1 MATIPRRVTDI
12 VNDDP
17 DLSTFNNLLRRS
29 KVIADI
35 DSDEVFTI
43 FAPNNDAFDK
53 WPEGAL
59 GELIADEPRMREL
72 VLFHVTEGMFP
83 EPELRELDELP
94 TLAGKDVLLER
105 LDWHTYA
112 GGARI
117 ELADIAAENG
127 FVHVLDSVMV
137 PD

>member
-1 MATIPRRVTDI
+1 MASIPRRVTDI

-17 DLSTFNNLLRRS
+17 DLSTFNNLLRHA

-35 DSDEVFTI
+35 DTDEPFTI
-43 FAPNNDAFDK
+43 FAPTNDAFDK
-53 WPEGAL
+53 LPPGAL
-59 GELIADEPRMREL
+59 GELTSNMPRLREL
-72 VLFHVTEGMFP
+72 VLFHVVSGMFP
-83 EPELRELDELP
+83 EPELRELDDLP
-94 TLAGKDVLLER
+94 TLAGKDVLFER

-117 ELADIAAENG
+117 ALADVAAENG
-127 FVHVLDSVMV
+127 FVHVLESVMV